1 MHRFIPAMASLAGT
15 KVAEIKVNHRAR
27 KFGVSKYGISRVYK
41 VIIDLLVIKTLLR
54 FSVKPM
60 HLFATG
66 GLVSMAMGGAVLL
79 LVLGE
84 YFREGTK
91 DFMLASGGLLF
102 LILSFYLFLIG
113 FLCELIQRT
122 GSFRTLAHLKETV
135 E

>member
-1 MHRFIPAMASLAGT
+1 MASLAFT
-15 KVAEIKVNHRAR
+15 KVAEIKVNHHAR
-27 KFGVSKYGISRVYK
+27 KFGVSKYGISRIYK

-66 GLVSMAMGGAVLL
+66 GLVSMAMGGVFLFR
-79 LVLGE
+79 VLGE
-84 YFREGTK
+84 YLREGKT
-91 DFMLASGGLLF
+91 DFMLGSAGLLF

-122 GSFRTLAHLKETV
+122 GSFRTLEHLKKTV